1 MLINNN
7 LTIIMEKKDLY
18 SAPAVRIFGMRIEN
32 NFMTSIDT
40 GTITPGQEEDWGT
53 LNDGNN

>member
-1 MLINNN
+1 
-7 LTIIMEKKDLY
+7 MEKRDLY
-18 SAPAVRIFGMRIEN
+18 SAPAVRIFSMRIEN